1 METNTAEKVLMTP
14 AKVLTQVFSP
24 FYAPVWAVLWLLF
37 FSSYRHIPIQP
48 RLFILLVVLIF
59 TVVVPKVMLFF
70 LRRELRMSRWQ
81 FDMRS
86 NRHIQYI
93 IAFICS
99 LTCVVFLMRRWNAF
113 PFLSGVIVSAIVAE
127 VVCLTINMWWKIS
140 VHMVGI
146 GGLAGL
152 VGAFSN
158 RFMFDPVVPTC
169 VIIMLGGL
177 VGSSQMLLR
186 QHGLLQLLAG
196 FFVGFICAR
205 GTFVFW

>member
-24 FYAPVWAVLWLLF
+24 FYAPIWAVLWLLF